1 MPGDHKRS
9 HASPKK
15 AARHIVL
22 AYALLSAGWILS
34 SDNLVALI
42 ADNQQAIVRLSV
54 LKGWLFVAFT
64 SFLLYHLIIS
74 HLRDRDESR
83 RESSLSEDR
92 FSTIF
97 RGSPIAIGITT
108 AGDGR
113 ILDVNPTWLE
123 MLGFSREEVIGRSS
137 SELAIYVNPRDR
149 EGAVREL
156 RRTGRVRYREVKLRR
171 KSGEVIDTLYSTEM
185 IVIGKDVCLLAMISD
200 VTERKRAEEE
210 LRAREEIYRDLVQNA
225 NSAIVRWSRDGTI
238 TFFNEFAQRFFG
250 YRAEEAVGQPVA
262 MLVPAGEAGAP
273 SGKGDLSGLIGD
285 ILANPHRYA
294 NNVNENVCRD
304 GRRVW
309 MTWTNTPIF
318 GPQGELLEI
327 LAVGSDITDLKRA
340 EERLWENEERYHALI
355 DTAIEGFCSVNREGR
370 ILEVNDAYCA
380 MVGYPRDE
388 LLAMSIVDLDCSES
402 PDEVQRHVAS
412 VVADGCDRFESRHR
426 CRDGSEIEVEV
437 STVHLPNQGIFLC
450 FIHDITQR
458 KRSEERIEHLNRV
471 LRAVRTV
478 DQLIV
483 RERDAGCFI
492 SETCELLVEHRGFRG
507 AMIIMTDRGGRPT
520 GHAQAGFREDFTPL
534 SRLIEDGVLP
544 ACCRKAKEEAGPL
557 LVPRVAGVCDGCP
570 IASPQNP
577 CETMCVRLTH
587 DATLFGFMAVVL
599 DDGQGGDQEEVALFG
614 ELASDVAFALYTFDQ
629 AQAMQTV
636 QAERDRFEAE
646 LRQAQKMDAIGQLAG
661 GIAHDFNNMLSVILG
676 VSNLALERLTPQD
689 PLYRELLQIERAGQ
703 RSADLTRQLLA
714 FSRKQGRQPEVVDLN
729 RVIDNQRSML
739 SRLIGEEIRIVFQP
753 APSLWNIK
761 IDPSQMDQILTNL
774 AVNARDAIGG
784 VGSITLATGNATIDG
799 EAARILGLADGDY
812 VRLAISDTGSGIE
825 KGVLE
830 RIFEPFFTTKGEGK
844 GTGLGLSTVYGI
856 VKQNEGGITVE
867 SVPGRGTTFIIHF
880 PRSLEEAI
888 PLEGVMAGVPI
899 RGTETVLIVEDEEQV
914 VSLIGT
920 ILESHGYTVL
930 TALSAEEAM
939 ECCRRHPEEIHLLLA
954 DVVMPTMNGREL
966 QARVEEIRPAIR
978 TLFMSGYTADI
989 VADRGVIREG
999 ADFLSKPFT
1008 ATVLTKKV
1016 REVLDGR

>member
-1 MPGDHKRS
+1 MPGEPKRTHS
-9 HASPKK
+9 SPKQ
-15 AARHIVL
+15 AARNIVL

-42 ADNQQAIVRLSV
+42 AGSEQAMVRLSI
-54 LKGWLFVAFT
+54 LKGWLFVALT
-64 SFLLYHLIIS
+64 SFLLYHLILN
-74 HLRDRDESR
+74 HLRDREESH
-83 RESSLSEDR
+83 RESSLSDDR

-97 RGSPIAIGITT
+97 RGSPIAIGISI
-108 AGDGR
+108 AEDGR
-113 ILDVNPTWLE
+113 LLDVNPTWLE
-123 MLGFSREEVIGRSS
+123 MLGYLREEVIGRSS
-137 SELAIYVNPRDR
+137 SELAIYVNGRDR
-149 EGAVREL
+149 EGAIREL
-156 RRTGRVRYREVKLRR
+156 RRTGRVRNREVKLRR
-171 KSGEVIDTLYSTEM
+171 KSGEVIDTLCSTEM

-225 NSAIVRWSRDGTI
+225 NSAIVRWSRDGSI
-238 TFFNEFAQRFFG
+238 TFFNEFAERFFG

-262 MLVPAGEAGAP
+262 MLVPAGDCGGGGE
-273 SGKGDLSGLIGD
+273 LSGLIGD
-285 ILANPHRYA
+285 ILAHPDRYA
-294 NNVNENVCRD
+294 NNVNENVRRD

-309 MTWTNTPIF
+309 MTWTNTPILD
-318 GPQGELLEI
+318 QKGELTEI
-327 LAVGSDITDLKRA
+327 LAVGSDVTDLKRA
-340 EERLWENEERYHALI
+340 EERLRENEERYQTLI
-355 DTAIEGFCSVNREGR
+355 NTAIEGFCSVNQEGR

-380 MVGYPRDE
+380 MAGYSRDE
-388 LLAMSIVDLDCSES
+388 ILAMSIADLDCSES
-402 PDEVQRHVAS
+402 GEEVQRHVAS
-412 VVADGCDRFESRHR
+412 VVAEGCDRFESRHR

-483 RERDAGCFI
+483 RERDAGRFI
-492 SETCELLVEHRGFRG
+492 AETCELLVEHRGFRG
-507 AMIIMTDRGGRPT
+507 GMIILTGRDGRPSAY
-520 GHAQAGFREDFTPL
+520 AQAGFREDFTPL
-534 SRLIEDGVLP
+534 ARLIEEGKLP
-544 ACCRKAKEEAGPL
+544 PCCCRAMEEGEPL
-557 LVPRVAGVCDGCP
+557 LAPRVAGLCDGCP
-570 IASPQNP
+570 ISSPENT

-587 DATLFGFMAVVL
+587 NAILYGFMAVVL
-599 DDGQGGDQEEVALFG
+599 DDGQGCDQEEVALFG

-714 FSRKQGRQPEVVDLN
+714 FSRKQGRQPEVVNLN
-729 RVIDNQRSML
+729 RVIDYQRSML

-799 EAARILGLADGDY
+799 EAARILGLSGGEY
-812 VRLAISDTGSGIE
+812 VRLAISDTGSGID
-825 KGVLE
+825 KVVLE
-830 RIFEPFFTTKGEGK
+830 RIFEPFFTTKGKGK

-856 VKQNEGGITVE
+856 VKQNEGGISVE
-867 SVPGRGTTFIIHF
+867 SVPGRGTTFIVHF
-880 PRSLEEAI
+880 PRCLEEEI
-888 PLEGVMAGVPI
+888 PLEGVTAGVPL
-899 RGTETVLIVEDEEQV
+899 RGTETVLVVEDEEQV

-939 ECCRRHPEEIHLLLA
+939 ECCRSHPDEIHLLLA

-989 VADRGVIREG
+989 VAGRGVIREG
-999 ADFLSKPFT
+999 AGFLSKPFT
-1008 ATVLTKKV
+1008 ATLLTKKV
-1016 REVLDGR
+1016 REVLDDR